1 MYLFSIEHYCHDW
14 SISQFPQQ
22 FAQNP
27 WHISHLLLSWLETFV
42 LERCCVKLVI
52 LQQILHSAQPP
63 FICLFCFHFTVMG
76 WRVDVKRNT
85 SEQKFYYYNWKNHI
99 APSLLSLFFELI
111 SAHSKG
117 LSEKLPKNLKKS
129 SKTITLYFNFGKWPL
144 TRQFSKSIQETNLRN
159 GSSNQSF
166 QQFVDLHYW
175 KSQSKSFC
183 DKILL
188 HTSIISKDYGISSM
202 RCTIMTPTL
211 CCGKAQFTSEIA
223 CTD

>member
-85 SEQKFYYYNWKNHI
+85 SEQKFYYYNWKI
-99 APSLLSLFFELI
+99 ISLLHCSHYFFSWLVLI
-111 SAHSKG
+111 IRAYQ
-117 LSEKLPKNLKKS
+117 KNCQK
-129 SKTITLYFNFGKWPL
+129 IWI
-144 TRQFSKSIQETNLRN
+144 KSIIGHN
-159 GSSNQSF
+159 
-166 QQFVDLHYW
+166 YW
-175 KSQSKSFC
+175 GGGMAPWPPSIYLTGDHAIFKVNWRDKSKKWIIKSKC
-183 DKILL
+183 PAV
-188 HTSIISKDYGISSM
+188 
-202 RCTIMTPTL
+202 C
-211 CCGKAQFTSEIA
+211 
-223 CTD
+223 

>member
-42 LERCCVKLVI
+42 QERCCVKLVI

-111 SAHSKG
+111 SAHYKG
-117 LSEKLPKNLKKS
+117 SGDHAIFKV
-129 SKTITLYFNFGKWPL
+129 
-144 TRQFSKSIQETNLRN
+144 SIEETNLRN
-159 GSSNQSF
+159 GSSNQSVL
-166 QQFVDLHYW
+166 QFVNLHYW
-175 KSQSKSFC
+175 KSQSKCFW
-183 DKILL
+183 DKTLL
-188 HTSIISKDYGISSM
+188 HTY
-202 RCTIMTPTL
+202 
-211 CCGKAQFTSEIA
+211 
-223 CTD
+223 

>member
-1 MYLFSIEHYCHDW
+1 MIAW

-111 SAHSKG
+111 SAHYKG
-117 LSEKLPKNLKKS
+117 LSEKLPKNLNKINYWAQLLGGG
-129 SKTITLYFNFGKWPL
+129 TWPPWPPL
-144 TRQFSKSIQETNLRN
+144 STSLVTMQFSTSNQETNLRN
-159 GSSNQSF
+159 GSSNQSVLR
-166 QQFVDLHYW
+166 FVNLHYW
-175 KSQSKSFC
+175 KSQSKCFC
-183 DKILL
+183 DKTLL